1 MTHQD
6 ILQRFIFDGA
16 PVRGALVRLDAAWQ
30 QVLARRSYPA
40 PLERL
45 LGEMM
50 AASSLLSANL
60 KFEGTLVM
68 QLQGQGALQL
78 AVVESNSDRTLRAT
92 ARWDDDSLP
101 DVPVKELLGTG
112 GVCVITLDPKQGEA
126 WQGIVALEGDSLA
139 PMLEHYM
146 ARSEQIDTRMI
157 LAANHETAAGL
168 LLQRL
173 PDGHGDPDSW
183 AHVVTLANTL
193 KAEELLMLDAP
204 TLLHRLYHEEAVR
217 LFDAEPM
224 AFACTCCR
232 ERVGDMLRMLGGQ
245 EVGEIIDEQGSVEI
259 ACEFCNQ
266 KYVFDDEDARE
277 LFDFDVVAAVREAR
291 H

>member
-92 ARWDDDSLP
+92 ARWDGDSLP

-112 GVCVITLDPKQGEA
+112 GVCVITLTRSRARRGKASWRSKAIA
-126 WQGIVALEGDSLA
+126 WRRCWSTTWPV
-139 PMLEHYM
+139 
-146 ARSEQIDTRMI
+146 RS
-157 LAANHETAAGL
+157 
-168 LLQRL
+168 RL
-173 PDGHGDPDSW
+173 IPG
-183 AHVVTLANTL
+183 
-193 KAEELLMLDAP
+193 
-204 TLLHRLYHEEAVR
+204 
-217 LFDAEPM
+217 
-224 AFACTCCR
+224 
-232 ERVGDMLRMLGGQ
+232 
-245 EVGEIIDEQGSVEI
+245 
-259 ACEFCNQ
+259 
-266 KYVFDDEDARE
+266 
-277 LFDFDVVAAVREAR
+277 
-291 H
+291 